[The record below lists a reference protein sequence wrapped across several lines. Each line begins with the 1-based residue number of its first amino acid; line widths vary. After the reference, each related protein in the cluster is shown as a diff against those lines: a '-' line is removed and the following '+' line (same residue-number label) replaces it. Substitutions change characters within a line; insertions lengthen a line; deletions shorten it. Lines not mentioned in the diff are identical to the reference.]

1 MNAQIAAIEAIEQQ
15 AIEHGNQDPVTRIHR
30 DKPMNRAESE
40 QMKVFC
46 GRASRLLGERICQ
59 HLNLPMGQGHTDM
72 FPDGEI
78 IVKVEEDVRGRDCFV
93 IQSTYHPVNAHLM
106 ELLIYIDCLMRASAR
121 RITAV
126 IPYFGYARQD
136 RKDEGRVPITAK
148 LVANVIAA
156 AGADR
161 VLAMDL
167 HAAQIQGFF
176 DIPVDHMQAAP
187 VLLNHIRGVRG
198 ELDPLCLVSPDVGN
212 VKVASQYA
220 SQLNC
225 DFAIIDKRRHSGTQV
240 TSANIIGDVANKT
253 VLMVDDMISTA
264 GTICEAAKL
273 VKHHRARDVVAAT
286 THPVLVGLA
295 MERLAE
301 APISRVI
308 VSDTIPCGE
317 RCEPIQDKLV
327 ELSVAELLGD
337 AILRVHRNQSVSI
350 LFRHD
355 NSGGTR

>member
-1 MNAQIAAIEAIEQQ
+1 MNSVEADQIKI
-15 AIEHGNQDPVTRIHR
+15 
-30 DKPMNRAESE
+30 
-40 QMKVFC
+40 FC
-46 GRASRLLGERICQ
+46 GRASRELAERICQ
-59 HLNLPMGQGHTDM
+59 HLDLPVGQGHTDM
-72 FPDGEI
+72 FADGEI

-93 IQSTYHPVNAHLM
+93 VQSTYHPVNAHLM
-106 ELLIYIDCLMRASAR
+106 ELLIYIDCLKRASAK

-148 LVANVIAA
+148 LVANLITA

-161 VLAMDL
+161 VLTMDL

-187 VLLNHIRGVRG
+187 VLLQYVTEVRD
-198 ELDPLCLVSPDVGN
+198 ELGSLCLVSPDVGN
-212 VKVASQYA
+212 MKVASHFA
-220 SQLNC
+220 NMLNC
-225 DFAIIDKRRHSGTQV
+225 DLAIIDKRRHSGSQV
-240 TSANIIGDVANKT
+240 TAAHIIGEVAGRT
-253 VLMVDDMISTA
+253 VLMVDDMITTA

-273 VKHHRARDVVAAT
+273 VKEHCARDVVAAA
-286 THPVLVGLA
+286 THPVLVGLS

-301 APISRVI
+301 SPISRVI
-308 VSDTIPCGE
+308 ITDTIPCGE

-337 AILRVHRNQSVSI
+337 AIWRVHQNQSVSM
-350 LFRHD
+350 LFRNDHT
-355 NSGGTR
+355 GPER